1 MLLVP
6 RRWMDFGVLVFMLA
20 ACSVTLAYV
29 EQLSADDGPRP
40 GWTTSKITGA
50 PKPPAPYKI
59 RPAFSKLVFD
69 KPTSLEELLDERM
82 LVSEIG
88 GNIYTFAKYS
98 DTQQKD
104 PLLKIE
110 GARIWHATAH
120 RQNSPEWQLFV
131 CYSKSGTSY
140 ISRFQVTGEIPQAD
154 PQSEEVILTWPAG
167 GHNGGCLQFG
177 TDGMLYISTGDGSG
191 PNPPDGRTAA
201 QDISNLFG
209 CVLRIDIRNK
219 ANGKNYAVP
228 HDNPFVDHVGARPEI
243 WSYGLRNPWKFGV
256 DKKTGDI
263 FAADNGW
270 ESWEMVHRIVRGGNC
285 GWPIMEGRAV
295 LRSEVTQGPT
305 PIRPPVKD
313 HSHTEANSVIG
324 GPIYRGS
331 KLPELDGTFIYGD
344 YITGTIW
351 GLKSDGKDSYTHQ
364 ILVDTDQRITAFAD
378 GSGGELYVLDYDY
391 TGQIYEL
398 IRSGLDDKSADFPK
412 LLSETGLFTSLKIMT
427 PAPGVVEY
435 DVVVER
441 WVDGAT
447 TKRWVAIP
455 DSGSISLGTDKTPA
469 TYPEG
474 TVFAKHLTLPINGSG
489 QAESL
494 EIPLETQLLH
504 FENGMWHPYSY
515 IWNDD
520 KTDATLG
527 DSAGTDHEFR
537 YSLPGG
543 TRDEFEERPWHV
555 NAENECRMCH
565 NAGSGF
571 VLGFVPNQLD
581 RALRASNENSQNQL
595 DLLAR
600 QKLIAKVWR
609 PDNARGKL
617 VDPHDVTQSLNDR
630 ARSYLHGN
638 CSSCHHPGG
647 NAIVSFYLRR
657 ELPFQELKTNKG
669 TGIGTF
675 GLQNAKLIVPGDP
688 YRSVL
693 LYRMSKLGYARMP
706 YIGSR
711 VVDSK
716 GVALIEQ
723 WIGSMPHQMSDQ
735 DSAPVQQ
742 NSRQRNLLIKLA
754 TTTTPPSTKD
764 RNHQADVA
772 TLTES
777 SAGALAL
784 SSGIHNGSILH
795 IEAARIYESTGSDVR
810 GLFETF
816 IPENSRRKTLGR
828 NVDPETVIA
837 LEGNATRGRLIFYSD
852 GARCRNCHDL
862 NDAAKS
868 TGPTLVEIRKKYP
881 RRSEMLTHILKPS
894 LKVDEKFATWSVVTN
909 DGKLHNG
916 LLVSQSDSEVVLKT
930 AERKTVYIAKSEID
944 VIKKSPQSL
953 MPEAILSD
961 QTAQEAADLLAWF
974 GAANLN

>member
-1 MLLVP
+1 MLLAP
-6 RRWMDFGVLVFMLA
+6 RRWMEFGVLVFTLA
-20 ACSVTLAYV
+20 ACSVTLACV

-40 GWTTSKITGA
+40 GWTTSKITGE

-69 KPTSLEELLDERM
+69 KPTSLEELLGERM

-110 GARIWHATAH
+110 GARIWHATAY
-120 RQNSPEWQLFV
+120 RQKSTEWHLFV
-131 CYSKSGTSY
+131 CYSEDGTSY
-140 ISRFQVTGEIPQAD
+140 VSRFQVTGEIPKAD

-219 ANGKNYAVP
+219 ANGKNYSVP

-364 ILVDTDQRITAFAD
+364 VLVDTDQRITAFAE

-398 IRSGLDDKSADFPK
+398 ITSGLEDKSADFPK
-412 LLSETGLFTSLKIMT
+412 LLSETGL
-427 PAPGVVEY
+427 EY

-455 DSGSISLGTDKTPA
+455 DSGFISLGTDKTPA

-474 TVFAKHLTLPINGSG
+474 TVFAKQLTLPINGSG
-489 QAESL
+489 RRESL

-504 FENGMWHPYSY
+504 YQNGMWHPYSY
-515 IWNDD
+515 IWNDE
-520 KTDATLG
+520 KSDATLG

-543 TRDEFEERPWHV
+543 TRDEFGERSWHV

-600 QKLIAKVWR
+600 KKIIAKAWQ

-657 ELPFQELKTNKG
+657 ELPFQDLKTNKG

-742 NSRQRNLLIKLA
+742 NSRQRKLLIKLA

-764 RNHQADVA
+764 RNHQAAVA
-772 TLTES
+772 TLTGS

-953 MPEAILSD
+953 MPEAILRD

-974 GAANLN
+974 GTANLN

>member
-1 MLLVP
+1 ME
-6 RRWMDFGVLVFMLA
+6 FGVLVFTLTA
-20 ACSVTLAYV
+20 FFVTLANV

-40 GWTTSKITGA
+40 AWTTSKITGT
-50 PKPPAPYKI
+50 PTPPPPYAI
-59 RPAFSKLVFD
+59 QPAYPNLSFD
-69 KPTSLEELLDERM
+69 KPTSLEELQSGRI

-88 GNIYTFAKYS
+88 GNIYTFKKNPQ
-98 DTQQKD
+98 TRQKD
-104 PLLKIE
+104 LLLTIDGGKV
-110 GARIWHATAH
+110 WHTTAY
-120 RQNSPEWQLFV
+120 RQGGREWELFV
-131 CYSKSGTSY
+131 CYSKEGTSY
-140 ISRFQVTGEIPQAD
+140 VSRYPVAGETPKAD
-154 PQSEEVILTWPAG
+154 PKSEEIILTWPAAE
-167 GHNGGCLQFG
+167 GHNAGCLRFG

-201 QDISNLFG
+201 QDVSNIFG

-219 ANGKNYAVP
+219 ADGKNYSVP
-228 HDNPFVDHVGARPEI
+228 PDNPFVDLDGARPEI
-243 WSYGLRNPWKFGV
+243 WAYGLRNPWKFGV
-256 DKKTGDI
+256 DRKTGRI

-331 KLPELDGTFIYGD
+331 KLPELNGTFIYGD

-351 GLKSDGKDSYTHQ
+351 GLKSDGKDSYSHQ
-364 ILVDTDQRITAFAD
+364 VLVDTDQRITAFAE
-378 GSGGELYVLDYDY
+378 GSKGELYVLDYDY

-398 IRSGLDDKSADFPK
+398 IPSGLKDRSADFPK
-412 LLSETGLFTSLKIMT
+412 LLSETGLFTSLKTMT
-427 PAPGVVEY
+427 PAPGVVPY
-435 DVVVER
+435 DVVVKR
-441 WVDGAT
+441 WVDGAS

-455 DSGSISLGTDKTPA
+455 DSGSINLGTNKTPA

-474 TVFAKHLTLPINGSG
+474 TVFAKQLTLPINGSG
-489 QAESL
+489 RGESM

-515 IWNDD
+515 IWNDER
-520 KTDATLG
+520 TDATLV

-537 YSLPGG
+537 YSLPGAA
-543 TRDEFEERPWHV
+543 RDKVEERSWHA

-581 RALRASNENSQNQL
+581 RALRGSNENTQNQL
-595 DLLAR
+595 DSLTR
-600 QKLIAKVWR
+600 HKVIAKVRR
-609 PDNARGKL
+609 PINLRAKL
-617 VDPHDVTQSLNDR
+617 VDPHDETQSLNDR

-657 ELPFQELKTNKG
+657 ELPFAELKTNKG

-716 GVALIEQ
+716 GVALIEK

-735 DSAPVQQ
+735 DSAPVQ
-742 NSRQRNLLIKLA
+742 NDSRERKLLFELA
-754 TTTTPPSTKD
+754 TKTTPLSSKD
-764 RNHQADVA
+764 QSHQTAVT
-772 TLTES
+772 TLTAS

-784 SSGIHNGSILH
+784 SSGIHSGSILH
-795 IEAARIYESTGSDVR
+795 IDAARIYESAGSDVR

-816 IPENSRRKTLGR
+816 VPEKSRRKTLGR
-828 NVDPETVIA
+828 NVDPQTVLA
-837 LEGNATRGRLIFYSD
+837 LKGSTTRGRLIFYSD

-862 NDAAKS
+862 NDSAKS

-894 LKVDEKFATWSVVTN
+894 LKVDEKFATWSVVTD
-909 DGKLHNG
+909 DGKIHNG
-916 LLVSQSDSEVVLKT
+916 LLVGQSDSEVVLKT
-930 AERKTVYIAKSEID
+930 AERKTVRIAKSEID
-944 VIKKSPQSL
+944 VMKKSPKSL

-961 QTAQEAADLLAWF
+961 QTALEAADLLAWF
-974 GAANLN
+974 GDTSTN